1 MTVAPSDASADYC
14 RPGARLPTR
23 HSTITRD
30 AISAYC
36 AASGDHNPIHHDD
49 AFAAASPF
57 GGVIAHGMLTLAL
70 ASEMLAAAYGTDW
83 LATGSLR
90 SRFRGAA
97 RPGDALE
104 AAGSVVK
111 CETDHNSTV
120 VTCNIIVRKA
130 DNDDPIIT
138 GVATVR
144 VSAKPPAPPQR
155 AGPADERAT
164 NQGQQNQ
171 G

>member
-1 MTVAPSDASADYC
+1 MTAALSDASADYC
-14 RPGARLPTR
+14 RPGAQLPTR
-23 HSTITRD
+23 RRVITRD

-57 GGVIAHGMLTLAL
+57 SGVIAHGMLTLAL

-90 SRFRGAA
+90 SRFRSAA
-97 RPGDALE
+97 RPGDTLE

-111 CETDHNSTV
+111 CETDHNGMV

-130 DNDDPIIT
+130 DNGDPIIT
-138 GVATVR
+138 GVATIR
-144 VSAKPPAPPQR
+144 VSAKPPPLPPQR
-155 AGPADERAT
+155 AGSADERAT
-164 NQGQQNQ
+164 NQG
-171 G
+171 

>member
-1 MTVAPSDASADYC
+1 MTAAISDASPDYC
-14 RPGARLPTR
+14 RPGAQLPTR
-23 HSTITRD
+23 HRTITRD
-30 AISAYC
+30 SINAYC
-36 AASGDHNPIHHDD
+36 AASGDHNPIHYDD

-104 AAGSVVK
+104 AAGSVVE
-111 CETDHNSTV
+111 CETGHNGTV

-130 DNDDPIIT
+130 DNGDPIIT

-155 AGPADERAT
+155 AGPAGERAT
-164 NQGQQNQ
+164 KPGVTNQ
-171 G
+171 